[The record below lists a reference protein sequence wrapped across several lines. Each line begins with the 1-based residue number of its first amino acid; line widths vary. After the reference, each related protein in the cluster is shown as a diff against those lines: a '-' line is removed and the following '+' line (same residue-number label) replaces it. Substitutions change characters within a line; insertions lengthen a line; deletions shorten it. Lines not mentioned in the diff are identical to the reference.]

1 MQPWFPI
8 ETERLSLR
16 EFRLSDEPDIHD
28 YASDPEVVRFTQWG
42 PNTRDATRLVLRSW
56 LKEQEL
62 GVESTVTLAIELKS
76 EQRLIGAIRLSVK
89 DERNR
94 TADFGYTLNRRYW
107 GHGYATEAARA
118 ILNTGFRQLGIHRM
132 FATCDTRNLA
142 SFRVLEKLGMRREG
156 TFEKDVIQK
165 GQWRD
170 SYLYAILADE
180 WIAREE
186 VRTASAEAFESRA
199 AGMRR

>member
-16 EFRLSDEPDIHD
+16 EFRLGDEPDIHD
-28 YASDPEVVRFTQWG
+28 YASDPEVVRFMQWG
-42 PNTRDATRLVLRSW
+42 PNTRDATRLVLRNW
-56 LKEQEL
+56 LKEQEV
-62 GVESTVTLAIELKS
+62 GIESTVTLAIELKS
-76 EQRLIGAIRLSVK
+76 EHRLIGAIRLSVK

-107 GHGYATEAARA
+107 NRGYGTEASRA
-118 ILNTGFRQLGIHRM
+118 LLDTCFRKLGIHRM
-132 FATCDTRNLA
+132 FATCDTRNIA
-142 SFRVLEKLGMRREG
+142 SYRVMEKLGMRREG

-165 GQWRD
+165 GEWRD

-186 VRTASAEAFESRA
+186 VRAAAAEAFESRA
-199 AGMRR
+199 ARV